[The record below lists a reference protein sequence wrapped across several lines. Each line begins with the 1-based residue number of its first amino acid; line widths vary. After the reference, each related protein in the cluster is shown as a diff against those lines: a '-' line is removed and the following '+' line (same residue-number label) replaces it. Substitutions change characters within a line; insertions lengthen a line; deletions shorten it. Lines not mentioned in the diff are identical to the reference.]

1 MAEYQHVLFEMDAAS
16 HVATVTINRPDQ
28 MNSFNYQMCMEFVD
42 IWKRVRED
50 DDIHVVL
57 LRAAAGRAFS
67 TGIDVKGI
75 SDPTNPLVSTDE
87 FNAVDPGEFL
97 GAKANKCWKPI
108 VAAVHGMCAGGGF
121 YWINESDIVIC
132 SEDATFFDP
141 HVTYGMTS
149 ALEPYGALA
158 RGMPL
163 PDVLRMVL
171 LGNDER
177 IGAMT
182 ALRIGIVSEVL
193 PLDQLYDRARALAE
207 QIADKPTQATQGS
220 LKAIWQSLDMP
231 RSVALA
237 TALKYCQLGNPKGIA
252 QVDRTKLMADKAK
265 KFIVR

>member
-1 MAEYQHVLFEMDAAS
+1 MAEYQTVLFEKGAAT

-28 MNSFNYQMCMEFVD
+28 MNSFNYEMCMEFVD
-42 IWKRVRED
+42 IWKRCKED
-50 DDIHVVL
+50 DEIHVIL

-67 TGIDVKGI
+67 TGIDVSRI
-75 SDPTNPLVSTDE
+75 SDPTNPLVATDE

-97 GAKANKCWKPI
+97 GAKHNKCWKPLI
-108 VAAVHGMCAGGGF
+108 VAVHGMCAGGGF
-121 YWINESDIVIC
+121 YWINEADIVIC

-182 ALRIGIVSEVL
+182 AMRLGIVSEVL
-193 PLDQLYDRARALAE
+193 PLDQLYDRARELAE
-207 QIADKPTQATQGS
+207 QVAAKPTQATQGS

-237 TALKYCQLGNPKGIA
+237 TALNYCQLGNPKGMA
-252 QVDRTKLMADKAK
+252 QADRNKLMADKAK
-265 KFIVR
+265 KYTIR

>member
-1 MAEYQHVLFEMDAAS
+1 MAEYQTVLFEKDAATN
-16 HVATVTINRPDQ
+16 VATVTINRPEA
-28 MNSFNYQMCMEFVD
+28 MNSFTYEMCMEFVD
-42 IWKRVRED
+42 IWKRCKD
-50 DDIHVVL
+50 DDEIHVIL

-67 TGIDVKGI
+67 TGIDVTRI

-97 GAKANKCWKPI
+97 GAKYNKCWKPL
-108 VAAVHGMCAGGGF
+108 VVAVHGMCAGGGF
-121 YWINESDIVIC
+121 YWINEADIVIC
-132 SEDATFFDP
+132 SEEATFFDP

-182 ALRIGIVSEVL
+182 AMRLGIVSEVH

-207 QIADKPTQATQGS
+207 QIAEKPTQATQGS

-237 TALKYCQLGNPKGIA
+237 TALKYCQLGNEKGMQ
-252 QVDRTKLMADKAK
+252 QVNRTKLMADKAK
-265 KFIVR
+265 KYTIR